1 MASAISD
8 IPRDE
13 RRFEDYRPGVTG
25 TYGPIA
31 VDAGEIFDFATKFDP
46 QPIHVDDEA
55 AAAGPFGGI
64 IASGWHTAA
73 LAMRLYVDHF
83 ISHNASLGGPGVDE
97 LRWTAPVRPGDNLTL
112 QATVLEAHLSRSKPD
127 RGLLRTRIEVTNQD
141 DVRVMTSTVM
151 NLVKRR
157 AE

>member
-1 MASAISD
+1 MTNTFYD

-31 VDAGEIFDFATKFDP
+31 VDADEIFDFARKFDP
-46 QPIHVDDEA
+46 QPIHVDEDA
-55 AAAGPFGGI
+55 AAVGPFGGI

-83 ISHNASLGGPGVDE
+83 ISHTASLGGPGVDE
-97 LRWTAPVRPGDNLTL
+97 LRWTAPVRPGDSLMLHT
-112 QATVLEAHLSRSKPD
+112 TVLEAHASRSKPD
-127 RGLLRTRIEVTNQD
+127 RGLLRTRVEVSNQD
-141 DVRVMTSTVM
+141 GITVMTSIVM

-157 AE
+157 EE